1 MLPHGMLQQWILA
14 YDQPSLLDS
23 ALPELALVLNASHCW
38 LFVGLE
44 ESQPLASWPQDA
56 DHQALFSHADLLLKN
71 HVLVQSGIL
80 HTLNNQPNLHI
91 CRLSGNSAQPRILV
105 WQTPEN
111 PNRDSAQATD
121 LPTTELSTTDL
132 STQVAVLLFFGQLLQ
147 KHHDD
152 SQATSERGRRDL
164 QEAMLAN
171 QLNDLRNQVNTI
183 RELQQLM
190 SAMMLCREPEELYK
204 LAVEQLRT
212 ILPGCRSALMLYDP
226 ATGQVQGTFGTD
238 NEGNTADE
246 RHIIYNYHDQTS
258 EFNQALRSQDQELVI
273 KDNAPLYTQHTI
285 VGVGWNAMVILR
297 DENGPIAWFA
307 LDNLL
312 SQRPLTAA
320 QQVLLI
326 TFSRM
331 VSSVLVQMLREK
343 QLRFLHEGLLA
354 MAEADNLLL
363 ACKVAVEKIKA
374 LGVDRAAIL
383 LWDPEQQMLRGT
395 YGCDEIGQLRNEQA
409 LTIDPY
415 ADPVIVP
422 MLTEQ
427 DYFKVRRDAPL
438 FNDLH
443 LIGIGWHLSAGL
455 WHCGRFYG
463 AIFADNLLSRRVM
476 TSHQQTIL
484 HLFSAVVASLMA
496 RFQSEQQLRQLNLSL
511 DNQVQTR
518 TQELNEA
525 NQRLLELSYHD
536 PLTGL
541 FNRRYF
547 DQVISEWMAQ
557 TPAPGL
563 ILIDIDAF
571 KAFNDI
577 YGHPA
582 GDECLRAFADAL
594 KAAGR
599 GCVVS
604 RMGGEE
610 FSILIPAD
618 LLPQLDI
625 LIGELMNLTE
635 QISIPHRGSPFG
647 ILTFSAGY
655 ASGEGKNST
664 ELYRNADQALYQAK
678 QRGRHCLVQ
687 AGTARSG
694 QAKLAHT
701 HRPATLTDSNPQQE
715 TQRQSA
721 ALTDRQENALPLA
734 SGT

>member
-23 ALPELALVLNASHCW
+23 ALPELALVLNATHCW
-38 LFVGLE
+38 LFSGLE
-44 ESQPLASWPQDA
+44 ESEPLAAWPKDSRY
-56 DHQALFSHADLLLKN
+56 DALFNHADLLVKN
-71 HVLVQSGIL
+71 HMLVQSGIL

-91 CRLSGNSAQPRILV
+91 CRLSGNSTHPRILV

-111 PNRDSAQATD
+111 DSGDSDQ
-121 LPTTELSTTDL
+121 

-152 SQATSERGRRDL
+152 NLATSERGRRDL

-190 SAMMLCREPEELYK
+190 SAMMLCREPEELYQ
-204 LAVEQLRT
+204 LTVEQLRT

-238 NEGNTADE
+238 NEGKTADE
-246 RHIIYNYHDQTS
+246 RHIVYNYHDQTS

-312 SQRPLTAA
+312 SQRPLTTA

-326 TFSRM
+326 TFGRM

-363 ACKVAVEKIKA
+363 ACKVAVEKITT

-383 LWDPEQQMLRGT
+383 LWDPEQQRLCGT
-395 YGCDEIGQLRNEQA
+395 YGCDELGQIRNEQA
-409 LTIDPY
+409 LSVDPY

-438 FNDLH
+438 FNDSH

-511 DNQVQTR
+511 DNQVQER

-547 DQVISEWMAQ
+547 DQAITEWMGQ

-582 GDECLRAFADAL
+582 GDECLRSFADGL

-599 GCVVS
+599 GCIVS

-655 ASGEGKNST
+655 AAGEGKNST
-664 ELYRNADQALYQAK
+664 ELYRTADQALYQAK

-687 AGTARSG
+687 AGVTRSSN
-694 QAKLAHT
+694 QQNAAHT
-701 HRPATLTDSNPQQE
+701 PRPP
-715 TQRQSA
+715 
-721 ALTDRQENALPLA
+721 ALPAPADDSASQPEHALPFA
-734 SGT
+734 SGS